1 MGRRYAAAVH
11 ILVVEDDAALV
22 RILRKSIESSGHTV
36 ETAGDGVAG
45 LEAARAGRFDAIVL
59 DLMLPKMDG
68 VEVCRRIRADGHRTP
83 ILMLTA
89 RSAVADRIAGLD
101 AGADDYLPKPF
112 ALGELAARLRAL
124 ARRGRTGGEVLRA
137 GDLVLDTGA
146 REVRVG
152 DALVEL
158 TGTEF
163 ALLEYLLRNPG
174 QVLSRDQLREEVW
187 GSGFEPASNVV
198 DIYIHYLRR
207 KLKGA
212 GLSDP
217 IRTVR
222 GLGYALRQPA

>member
-152 DALVEL
+152 DASSRCSSTSCAIPARCSRATSCARRSGGRASSRRRTSSTSTSTTCVE
-158 TGTEF
+158 
-163 ALLEYLLRNPG
+163 
-174 QVLSRDQLREEVW
+174 S
-187 GSGFEPASNVV
+187 
-198 DIYIHYLRR
+198 
-207 KLKGA
+207 
-212 GLSDP
+212 
-217 IRTVR
+217 
-222 GLGYALRQPA
+222 

>member
-68 VEVCRRIRADGHRTP
+68 VEVCRRIRADGHPTP

-174 QVLSRDQLREEVW
+174 QVLSRDQLLRLVW
-187 GSGFEPASNVV
+187 GYASDVETNVV
-198 DIYIHYLRR
+198 DVFVGYLRR
-207 KLKGA
+207 KLEA
-212 GLSDP
+212 GGEPRTLL
-217 IRTVR
+217 TVR
-222 GLGYALRQPA
+222 GVGWALRP